1 MIHGVMAFAA
11 NIVAYALLARAFSK
25 GNRFVL
31 FLLCGATGGS
41 LLIGYGFWLAP
52 STAIESLSGILLYA
66 CLCELFIV
74 LMAFSLSSISAS
86 IVFRLYQTP
95 MTKQQIDQEYS
106 SDVIVST
113 RVDRLLSAGYVQS
126 VGDDLVL
133 TSTGNLIVGLFQS
146 VQRFFGHA

>member
-1 MIHGVMAFAA
+1 
-11 NIVAYALLARAFSK
+11 
-25 GNRFVL
+25 
-31 FLLCGATGGS
+31 
-41 LLIGYGFWLAP
+41 
-52 STAIESLSGILLYA
+52 
-66 CLCELFIV
+66 
-74 LMAFSLSSISAS
+74 MAFSLSSISAS